1 MSRHHEQHHEQ
12 HHAHSGQQAR
22 RLIVSG
28 RVQGVFFRDFTR
40 QEAARRGLAGWV
52 RNLPDGTV
60 ELRVR
65 GPAEKLEALRGR
77 LREGPPAAR
86 VDGISEEKLPPGTE
100 LPETFEVRY

>member
-1 MSRHHEQHHEQ
+1 MSQDDGEAAWRW
-12 HHAHSGQQAR
+12 
-22 RLIVSG
+22 IVSG
-28 RVQGVFFRDFTR
+28 RVQGVWYRDFTR
-40 QEAARRGLAGWV
+40 REARGLGLAGWV

-65 GPAEKLEALRGR
+65 GPAEKLATLRER

-86 VDGISEEKLPPGTE
+86 VDGISEQELPPGTE